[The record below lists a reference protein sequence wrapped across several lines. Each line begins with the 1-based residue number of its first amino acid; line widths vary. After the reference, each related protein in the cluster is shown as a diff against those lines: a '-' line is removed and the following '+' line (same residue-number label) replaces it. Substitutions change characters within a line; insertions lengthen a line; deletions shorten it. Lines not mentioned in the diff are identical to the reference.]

1 MFYVDNKKKTQQISN
16 DGQNEMIKREH
27 RFRVSISH
35 DSRLGFIF
43 SKATK
48 RYNTIKHVFC
58 VARLIFKE
66 KIRQFTA

>member
-1 MFYVDNKKKTQQISN
+1 
-16 DGQNEMIKREH
+16 MIKREH
-27 RFRVSISH
+27 RFRVSISY
-35 DSRLGFIF
+35 DSRLDFIF

-66 KIRQFTA
+66 KKIRQFTA